1 VVHEGY
7 LHKLHKMGGLSWWCK
22 QWVVL
27 KRDSCLYYYK
37 SPQSLDPLGVIVLP
51 SFRFNRAVDQSKK
64 HVIRISRGPSVYLFA
79 AHDEADYEHWI
90 QSLAQAAKNN
100 NVSIQASISNCALAA
115 LAINQPALTGWLY
128 KLKLSGFRAKRKY
141 CVLKENALFFYHNIY
156 DKKAHEVIY
165 LLGYTVAPTS
175 VRSYKYCFA
184 LIPPTM
190 KRCNS
195 VLIYADDNK
204 ISSERWC
211 DKLSETLQEM
221 KGLDMG
227 MDHPEYVQSSI
238 ESLGSLLPSVSKQ
251 ALHRKDSTD
260 VCEREVYRK
269 KDTQDDTYGFKTL
282 LHGTDGT
289 LKGRPRS
296 WCQ

>member
-1 VVHEGY
+1 MSAGVTSTVSPSY
-7 LHKLHKMGGLSWWCK
+7 RP
-22 QWVVL
+22 QW
-27 KRDSCLYYYK
+27 S
-37 SPQSLDPLGVIVLP
+37 GVIV
-51 SFRFNRAVDQSKK
+51 
-64 HVIRISRGPSVYLFA
+64 YW
-79 AHDEADYEHWI
+79 YT
-90 QSLAQAAKNN
+90 
-100 NVSIQASISNCALAA
+100 
-115 LAINQPALTGWLY
+115 LTTTRYHQKG
-128 KLKLSGFRAKRKY
+128 GFTNHPFKSDT
-141 CVLKENALFFYHNIY
+141 FSS
-156 DKKAHEVIY
+156 
-165 LLGYTVAPTS
+165 T
-175 VRSYKYCFA
+175 A
-184 LIPPTM
+184 LIVSKVRIFRSFCKLWTF
-190 KRCNS
+190 
-195 VLIYADDNK
+195 
-204 ISSERWC
+204 RWC

-260 VCEREVYRK
+260 VCEREVRFGEQFFLACHGELSGFLYYIQCNNNFQRLSCLFIIICFLHQIYRK